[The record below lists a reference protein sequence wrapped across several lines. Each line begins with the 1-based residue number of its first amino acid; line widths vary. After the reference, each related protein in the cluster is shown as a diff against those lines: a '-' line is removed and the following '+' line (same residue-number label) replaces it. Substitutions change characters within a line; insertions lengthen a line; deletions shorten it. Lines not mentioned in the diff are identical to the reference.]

1 MLSLQEIK
9 NAVAAAAQEF
19 PIKKAELFGSYANG
33 RSTPGSDVDLL
44 VEFTTPQVSL
54 LTLNRVKFRL
64 EEILKADVDV
74 VHGPLNEDSMIEL
87 DGSVSLT
94 IF

>member
-9 NAVAAAAQEF
+9 NGVEVAAQEF

-33 RSTPGSDVDLL
+33 NSMPGSDVDLL

-54 LTLNRVKFRL
+54 LMLNRVKFRL

-74 VHGPLNEDSMIEL
+74 IHGPLNKDSMIEL
-87 DGSVSLT
+87 DRRISLYGT
-94 IF
+94 

>member
-33 RSTPGSDVDLL
+33 SSTPSSDVDLL